1 MIRVKIANRTS
12 AKRSKRLKNKA
23 KIRKKLTGSSLRP
36 RLAVFRS
43 AKHIYA
49 QLIDDVTG
57 KTLLTVSSLKGVESG
72 KKTEVAKNVGS
83 ELAKQALSK
92 KINEVVFDR
101 GGFLYHGRVKAVAD
115 GAREAGLKF

>member
-1 MIRVKIANRTS
+1 MIRLKIANRTS

-23 KIRKKLTGSSLRP
+23 KIRKKVAGSALRP

-57 KTLLTVSSLKGVESG
+57 KTLLTVSSLKGVDAG
-72 KKTEVAKNVGS
+72 KKTDVAKGVGS